1 MVFCN
6 FSGKEH
12 KGYMFGVPRAGI
24 YEEIFNSNYQEFGGD
39 VSKLQTIKASK
50 KGMHGRAYSISVNLS
65 PLSVSY
71 FIKN

>member
-1 MVFCN
+1 
-6 FSGKEH
+6 
-12 KGYMFGVPRAGI
+12 MFGVPRAGI

-50 KGMHGRAYSISVNLS
+50 KEVHGRAYSISVNLS

-71 FIKN
+71 FIKK